1 MEINLSNAVITLI
14 SVMMHLDYK
23 KWFGFA
29 KNSLKNLENDTIAL
43 LKSDRVIILSLDGD
57 DVSQSGKNIWLIE
70 TWDNLKVHVCRIP
83 LIGRFVTTL
92 TVNTTTPTYYKDMK
106 MEYEKFAKPC
116 PNIQFVFVTVALLA
130 TWEILISPQWCLS
143 PCQYYKL

>member
-57 DVSQSGKNIWLIE
+57 DVSQSGKNI
-70 TWDNLKVHVCRIP
+70 
-83 LIGRFVTTL
+83 
-92 TVNTTTPTYYKDMK
+92 
-106 MEYEKFAKPC
+106 
-116 PNIQFVFVTVALLA
+116 
-130 TWEILISPQWCLS
+130 
-143 PCQYYKL
+143 